1 MRNGST
7 NWDALD
13 DGFGVIA
20 DDDEGVEY
28 VGIVEEDEDSAMGL
42 NGAVGS
48 PRQVRSTIA
57 SMPYRRPARPRPA
70 PVQDDDDQEPI
81 EVATA
86 SGVVKLNRTA
96 VNAAAKSPLQ
106 RMGDH
111 AVRRAAP
118 GTYLVMSPQQFERQ
132 QQGMGLNVNVSGG
145 GGSGGSGIL
154 DTVLDIA
161 QTGVEIG
168 TGIAGTVLTAQQRQ
182 EEARA
187 RAEAARIAAETAM
200 LEEQARAAEAAAA
213 EQQRI
218 AEEEARRRMV
228 RIAPGASR
236 ILQMRRALQR
246 REPSNGAAAAANG
259 AAAAANGAPGTSPV
273 VWVLIALAGA
283 GAIGGAVWFLTRDK
297 GEQPEADGV

>member
-13 DGFGVIA
+13 DGFGVVA

-118 GTYLVMSPQQFERQ
+118 GTYLVMSPQQFERKQ
-132 QQGMGLNVNVSGG
+132 RGMGDWTETFSAVIEGVQAG
-145 GGSGGSGIL
+145 
-154 DTVLDIA
+154 TEIA
-161 QTGVEIG
+161 TD
-168 TGIAGTVLTAQQRQ
+168 IAGTVLTAQQQ
-182 EEARA
+182 QAEARA

-213 EQQRI
+213 EQRRI

-246 REPSNGAAAAANG
+246 REPSNG

-297 GEQPEADGV
+297 GEQPEAEGV